1 MAYFA
6 EVNGGVA
13 ELAGQVGKEDVG
25 GLALVAVG
33 GVGAEEAVG
42 DEGGAGLAGGVG
54 GQDEGIILALF
65 TCA

>member
-13 ELAGQVGKEDVG
+13 ELAGQVRKEDVG

-33 GVGAEEAVG
+33 DVRAKEAVG
-42 DEGGAGLAGGVG
+42 DEGGARLAGGVR
-54 GQDEGIILALF
+54 GQDE
-65 TCA
+65 